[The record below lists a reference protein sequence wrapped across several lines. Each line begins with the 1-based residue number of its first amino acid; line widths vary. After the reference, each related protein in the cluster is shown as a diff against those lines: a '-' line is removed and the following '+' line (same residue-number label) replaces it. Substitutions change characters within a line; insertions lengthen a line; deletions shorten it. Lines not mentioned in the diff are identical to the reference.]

1 MKMKM
6 AAALPLVAAARRL
19 APVSRA
25 AVVVVAAAAVVVASA
40 GQPAVAAPSGRAY
53 ELVSVA
59 DSRGEDLK
67 DFASVPRLGS
77 VPRSSAEGDAA
88 LYSSDLGL
96 LNQDEGGWINSY
108 RATRGPTGWT
118 SRYVGPPGTRAF
130 RGAVAGASPDFSE
143 FIVGVL
149 TGRPLDPTDNDP
161 DMEARDVHKYYRR
174 DASGAFTLMNT
185 GSDPAPLVLD
195 PLTGATPSTTDANDS
210 LVAHS
215 EDLSRLLFYTGRRR
229 EPGPTKPSYFYLRDG
244 AHTVEVTGEAAGE
257 PLEVEVQP
265 MASRPA
271 SSDLET
277 IYFTGRPLA
286 TDLPVRVYLWR
297 GPDEPPLEISA
308 SRRTPPAPQ
317 ADVTLLGVSDDGT
330 SALIVTTEPLTDD
343 DTDAQRDIYRYSW
356 TAGGDPALGT
366 LSRLTA
372 GPLGGN
378 SAADAHL
385 VGASTNQD
393 VMYFTSAEALAPG
406 ASSGAPNLYV
416 RDPDG
421 TRLVAALLPDDAQPF
436 VYDNEVQP
444 FGMLAGT
451 DHRVDGSDIV
461 RVTGDGRRLAFV
473 SHTALG
479 GAQPAGQLVIY
490 RYDAN
495 TGDVQCISC
504 RPDGTAAT
512 SDSWFG
518 LGSGRGITANGSDAF
533 FQTAQALLPGDS
545 NGRDDVYGYD
555 AATGSLSLIS
565 SGTSESPST
574 YYDNSADGRDV
585 FFMARE
591 ALVAGDRNGDARRL
605 YDARIGGG
613 FPEPSPA
620 PACSGD
626 ECLGRPSPAPV
637 LPGAASS
644 AFGPSGNVRGGAPV
658 FHVGDVGARQRKA
671 WARTGRLTLR
681 VRLSEPGGVSARAT
695 ARIGKRVRTVSSTSR
710 TAGRAG
716 TVELRLTL
724 SRTARRRL
732 QRQGRLRVTIAVRFS
747 RTAGTQRAT
756 LTLRRARATTKGDRR

>member
-1 MKMKM
+1 VRRIVKSTGT
-6 AAALPLVAAARRL
+6 ARGPGRVARTGAGVTIAL
-19 APVSRA
+19 
-25 AVVVVAAAAVVVASA
+25 AAAVVGASA
-40 GQPAVAAPSGRAY
+40 SQPAEAALSGRAY

-67 DFASVPRLGS
+67 DFASLPSRLGS
-77 VPRSSAEGDAA
+77 FPRSTAEGDAA

-96 LNQDEGGWINSY
+96 LDQDEGGWINSY

-195 PLTGATPSTTDANDS
+195 PLTGATPSTNDANDF
-210 LVAHS
+210 LIAHS

-244 AHTVEVTGEAAGE
+244 AHTVEVTGEAAGA
-257 PLEVEVQP
+257 PLEVDDRF

-271 SSDLET
+271 SSALDT
-277 IYFTGRPLA
+277 IYFTGRRLA
-286 TDLPVRVYLWR
+286 TSLPVRVYLWR
-297 GPDEPPLEISA
+297 GPDGPPLEISA

-330 SALIVTTEPLTDD
+330 SALITTTEPLTDD

-378 SAADAHL
+378 GGSDAHL
-385 VGASTNQD
+385 AGASADQD
-393 VMYFTSAEALAPG
+393 VVYFTSSEALATG
-406 ASSGAPNLYV
+406 AHDGAPNLYI
-416 RDPDG
+416 RDGAG
-421 TRLVAALLPDDAQPF
+421 TRLVAALPPEDAQPY
-436 VYDNEVQP
+436 VYDGVQP
-444 FGMLAGT
+444 FGPL
-451 DHRVDGSDIV
+451 VGSDGLTRDEA
-461 RVTGDGRRLAFV
+461 RVTADGRVLVFV
-473 SHTALG
+473 AHAALG
-479 GAQPAGQLVIY
+479 GAQPAGHLVIY
-490 RYDAN
+490 RYDAD
-495 TGDVQCISC
+495 TGDVQCVSC
-504 RPDGTAAT
+504 RPDGGAAT
-512 SDSWFG
+512 SDSWFN
-518 LGSGRGITANGSDAF
+518 LGPGRGITANGGDVF
-533 FQTAQALLPGDS
+533 FQTAQALLPNDS

-613 FPEPSPA
+613 FPEPPA
-620 PACSGD
+620 ATACSGD
-626 ECLGRPSPAPV
+626 ECLGRPSPAAV
-637 LPGAASS
+637 LAGAGSS

-658 FHVGDVGARQRKA
+658 FHVGDVRARQRKA

-681 VRLSEPGGVSARAT
+681 VRLSEPGRVSALAT

-732 QRQGRLRVTIAVRFS
+732 EQQGRLRVTIAVRFS
-747 RTAGTQRAT
+747 RTAGTQRST